1 VRQPAERNGPTTIA
15 FDGHSPA
22 PLTRLL
28 TAVGLVCLLALARPA
43 GQQTGAQA
51 PTFRGGVDL
60 VHLDVSVLDRDR
72 RPVRG
77 LTPADFTIL
86 ENGQPQQISVFTAV
100 EIDPPE
106 PPATEWMREV
116 APDVRSNEGIEER
129 RLFLLILDDAMIQ
142 GDPQALTNAKQIGRR
157 VIEGLGPSDLA
168 AVVFTRDN
176 RNSQDYTADRAR
188 LLRAID
194 TFTLGFRDMS
204 GIPGMDGLYFMY
216 STNVVQNA
224 VKVLSTLPDR
234 RKSVIYVGQGLPV
247 DLDLLATP
255 QAPGLAAE
263 GGASGIAMQGEMQRS
278 RGQMGRTFEDAA
290 RANVNVYTIDICG
303 LRVPKPRAPAMP
315 GALPPPPPTCQPG
328 LEVDYLQTMAEQT
341 NARAV
346 INTNDFEPGIQAIF
360 DENASYYLLGY
371 QPAVPAQDGRF
382 RRIDVRVNRP
392 GVEVRTRSGYQPEKP
407 ADAARRKAELAKQ
420 PLGAA
425 LSGVLP
431 KSDLPLTMTA
441 VPVPLPGRKESAVA
455 IVVGVRQPI
464 RVNAARTIE
473 KVDLQVSAFNTDGK
487 AFGSRRLQADVA
499 IRGGATGLA
508 EYEVLS
514 SLELRPGRYQLRI
527 AANVG
532 SLSTSG
538 SLYYDIE
545 VPDVGKAPI
554 TLLPLVMSATPG
566 PATAPRD
573 GLRSILP
580 VVPTT
585 RRAFGPEDRVAAF
598 TRVHQRESR
607 RPVAV
612 PLRIELRDQTN
623 AVVFERQLTV
633 PAGQFAATRFADVRV
648 ELPTGSLAAGDY
660 LLTIHADVGERAV
673 QSAIRFA
680 IRR

>member
-1 VRQPAERNGPTTIA
+1 MTPRTRCFIA
-15 FDGHSPA
+15 LG
-22 PLTRLL
+22 LL
-28 TAVGLVCLLALARPA
+28 CALWPARPA
-43 GQQTGAQA
+43 GQQPGAQA

-86 ENGQPQQISVFTAV
+86 ENGPPQQIAVFSAV
-100 EIDPPE
+100 EIE
-106 PPATEWMREV
+106 PPAPPSAEWMREV
-116 APDVRSNEGIEER
+116 APDVRTNEGVEER

-142 GDPQALTNAKQIGRR
+142 GDAQALTNAKQIGRR

-204 GIPGMDGLYFMY
+204 PVPGMDGLYFMY
-216 STNVVQNA
+216 SAGVVQNA

-234 RKSVIYVGQGLPV
+234 RKSVIYIGQGLPV
-247 DLDLLATP
+247 DLELLATP
-255 QAPGLAAE
+255 QAPGLPEA
-263 GGASGIAMQGEMQRS
+263 GGASGIAIQGQMQRS

-290 RANVNVYTIDICG
+290 RANVNIYPIDICG
-303 LRVPKPRAPAMP
+303 LRVQKPQPPAMP
-315 GALPPPPPTCQPG
+315 GGLPPPPPTCQPG
-328 LEVDYLQTMAEQT
+328 LEVDYLLTMADQT

-346 INTNDFEPGIQAIF
+346 VNTNDFEPGIQAIF
-360 DENASYYLLGY
+360 DENSSYYLLGY
-371 QPAVPAQDGRF
+371 QPAAPAPDGRF

-407 ADAARRKAELAKQ
+407 ADTARRKADLAKA

-425 LSGVLP
+425 LAGLLP

-441 VPVPLPGRKESAVA
+441 VPVPLLNRNESDVA

-464 RVNAARTIE
+464 RPSAARTIE
-473 KVDLQVSAFNTDGK
+473 KVDLQVSAFNADGK
-487 AFGSRRLQADVA
+487 SFGSRRLQADVA
-499 IRGGATGLA
+499 VRGGATGLA

-514 SLELRPGRYQLRI
+514 SLRLKPGRYQLRV

-532 SLSTSG
+532 SLTTSG
-538 SLYYDIE
+538 SLYYDVE

-554 TLLPLVMSATPG
+554 TLLPLVLSATPG
-566 PATAPRD
+566 PVIAPRD
-573 GLRSILP
+573 GLRAFLP

-585 RRAFGPEDRVAAF
+585 RREFGPDDQVAAF
-598 TRVHQRESR
+598 TRVYQRESR
-607 RPVAV
+607 RPVDV
-612 PLRIELRDQTN
+612 PLRFELRDDSD
-623 AVVFERQLTV
+623 AIVFERALTI
-633 PAGQFAATRFADVRV
+633 PAGQFAEQRAADVRV
-648 ELPTGSLAAGDY
+648 ELPTGRLPDGEY
-660 LLTIHADVGERAV
+660 LLTVQGGAGKDAA